1 MVDGGTGTDGFSEIE
16 AVIGRIENRRVDGF
30 NKDEDEVDFLGDRNF
45 GGRGAKDREVDA
57 ISVTI
62 DNNKSSKQ
70 ARWMKELFMLKF

>member
-30 NKDEDEVDFLGDRNF
+30 NKDEDEDEDENEVDFLGDRNF
-45 GGRGAKDREVDA
+45 GGRGEKDRELDA

-62 DNNKSSKQ
+62 NNNKCNK
-70 ARWMKELFMLKF
+70 